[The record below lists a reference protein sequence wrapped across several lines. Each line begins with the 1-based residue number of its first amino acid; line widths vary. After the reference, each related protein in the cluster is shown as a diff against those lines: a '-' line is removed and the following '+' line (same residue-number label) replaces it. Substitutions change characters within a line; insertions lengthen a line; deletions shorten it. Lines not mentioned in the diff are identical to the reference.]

1 MPPAIYPTSSHL
13 CIGVLLAPPPV
24 QLLDMAAVDLFHM
37 LSKEYLDPFPILP
50 QTIKNLAIHKVDIY
64 YIADKEDDSLD
75 THNGSQLAPMTADM
89 SIRVTANLSTP
100 EVQPGQLSILV
111 VPGPDPASIPSEAY
125 KSFMQSHASCGTTDI
140 ITVCTGIFPIC
151 HSGICDGRTVTGPRG
166 LLSDLRTKFK
176 AVKAFE
182 DKRWNHCSLE
192 SPDGPSGLSKAEID
206 LPERPAE
213 LWTAAG
219 ITNGNDCIAAY
230 IKAHFNQEFAEIVC
244 KLADV
249 GDRSRDYETGQVAE
263 DVVGDQNSARRCQGA
278 VEEGLGFGNSGG

>member
-1 MPPAIYPTSSHL
+1 MPPVIYPASCHL

-24 QLLDMAAVDLFHM
+24 QLLDLAPVDLFHM

-50 QTIKNLAIHKVDIY
+50 QAIKNLAIHKVEIY
-64 YIADKEDDSLD
+64 YIADTEDASLH
-75 THNGSQLAPMTADM
+75 THNASQLAPLTANM
-89 SIRVTANLSTP
+89 SIRVTADLSTH

-111 VPGPDPASIPSEAY
+111 IPGPDPASTPSEAY

-140 ITVCTGIFPIC
+140 ITVCTGIFPTC

-182 DKRWNHCSLE
+182 DKRWTLCTME
-192 SPDGPSGLSKAEID
+192 SPDRRSKSHSPKAETALP

-219 ITNGNDCIAAY
+219 ITNGNDCVAAY

-244 KLADV
+244 RIADV

-263 DVVGDQNSARRCQGA
+263 GMWWVTRILRAVVK
-278 VEEGLGFGNSGG
+278 GLWRKD